1 MNHRHS
7 IKNNRLGL
15 LLVLLLVV
23 AAIFVILRID
33 YFKLL
38 IGKKGMAPRPLEY
51 GVRIVKTFPFLEPN
65 ALKEWEEK
73 AFKGRVI
80 YKLEK
85 EKDESYVRA
94 IAKGSASALYY
105 KIKMNAKTM
114 RPVINWDWKVEKF
127 PSKMNPESLEVENED
142 DFAARF
148 YVIFP
153 AVFFTNSKVL
163 EYVWAR
169 DLPVGTVGTS
179 PYSDNIKLI
188 VLRSGLDRD
197 GKWRSEERDVRSDY
211 IKLFGRE
218 PEYDMG
224 VVAFMTNSEH
234 TLSDAEAMY
243 DNIRLGYMEDADS
256 KGGNK

>member
-1 MNHRHS
+1 MSHRLKK
-7 IKNNRLGL
+7 KNNCSGFL
-15 LLVLLLVV
+15 LFLLLVV
-23 AAIFVILRID
+23 VAVFVVLNVD
-33 YFKLL
+33 YFKPFVG
-38 IGKKGMAPRPLEY
+38 IERIAPRPLEY
-51 GVRIVKTFPFLEPN
+51 KVRPVKSFTFSGPD

-73 AFKGRVI
+73 AFKGKVI

-85 EKDESYVRA
+85 DEDSYHVRA
-94 IAKGSASALYY
+94 ISNGSASALYY

-114 RPVINWDWKVEKF
+114 RPVVNWDWKVYKF
-127 PSKMNPESLEVENED
+127 PVKNNPESLEVENED
-142 DFAARF
+142 DFAARL

-163 EYVWAR
+163 EYVWAK

-188 VLRSGLDRD
+188 VLRSGFDKD
-197 GKWRSEERDVRSDY
+197 VSWRSEERDVRADY
-211 IKLFGRE
+211 IKLFGKA

-234 TLSDAEAMY
+234 TLTNAEATY
-243 DNIRLGYMEDADS
+243 DNIKVGYMEDADS